1 MWPSLIRFSLVHKP
15 QLKKGAYR
23 VKKFALAV
31 AFLMSSVTVANAATP
46 SKLAANAFP
55 LPVPETIATF
65 IEEAASTYRVD
76 PNLIAAVAFR
86 ESRFKAV
93 DTSWRGAQGVMQ
105 LMPKTARALGVT
117 DVNDPRQNI
126 LAGTKYLKMMLD
138 RFHGD
143 LDLSLAAYNAGPELV
158 AKVGPAA
165 TREAVDYVA
174 AVKSFYATALAA
186 L

>member
-1 MWPSLIRFSLVHKP
+1 M
-15 QLKKGAYR
+15 
-23 VKKFALAV
+23 KKFALALALV
-31 AFLMSSVTVANAATP
+31 LTATTAAHAATP
-46 SKLAANAFP
+46 QQRLAANAFP
-55 LPVPETIATF
+55 LPVPQTIVPF
-65 IEEAASTYRVD
+65 IEEAAAKYRVD

-86 ESRFKAV
+86 ESRFKAI
-93 DTSWRGAQGVMQ
+93 DASWRGAQGVMQ

-143 LDLSLAAYNAGPELV
+143 LDRSLAAYNAGPELV
-158 AKVGPAA
+158 AKVGPNA
-165 TREAVDYVA
+165 TKEAVDYVA
-174 AVKSFYATALAA
+174 AVKNFYAAALAA

>member
-1 MWPSLIRFSLVHKP
+1 M
-15 QLKKGAYR
+15 
-23 VKKFALAV
+23 KKFALAF
-31 AFLMSSVTVANAATP
+31 AFLMTTTIANAAP
-46 SKLAANAFP
+46 AKLAANAFP
-55 LPVPETIATF
+55 LPVPQTIATY
-65 IEEAASTYRVD
+65 IQEAASKYSVD

-117 DVNDPRQNI
+117 DLNDPRQNI

-143 LDLSLAAYNAGPELV
+143 LDRSLAAYNAGPELV

-174 AVKSFYATALAA
+174 AVKSFYAAALAA

>member
-1 MWPSLIRFSLVHKP
+1 M
-15 QLKKGAYR
+15 
-23 VKKFALAV
+23 KKFAP
-31 AFLMSSVTVANAATP
+31 AFAFVLTTVTAAQAAPQTQ
-46 SKLAANAFP
+46 LAANAFP
-55 LPVPETIATF
+55 LPVPQTIVPF
-65 IEEAASTYRVD
+65 IQEAAAKYHVD

-86 ESRFKAV
+86 ESRFKAI

-105 LMPKTARALGVT
+105 LMPRTARSLGVT

-143 LDLSLAAYNAGPELV
+143 LDRSLAAYNAGPDLV
-158 AKVGPAA
+158 AKVGPNA
-165 TREAVDYVA
+165 TREAIEYVA
-174 AVKSFYATALAA
+174 AVKNFYAAALAA